1 MSEFK
6 CELVLLGFDLSYQ
19 YMTTDQNISVKGL
32 ENIEPA
38 LTTSLLLDGSGLYQ
52 PRHGP
57 RPEVLLEVGAKLTRR
72 LNAIIQIH
80 VQVADPRL
88 PYVWLPWHEPC
99 RLHPA
104 GYDSTGR
111 RALELRATA
120 PTHATP
126 VFSVSIIVYEFST
139 GRVVCLPVFVSALLE
154 LGGEA

>member
-6 CELVLLGFDLSYQ
+6 CELVMLGFDLSYQ
-19 YMTTDQNISVKGL
+19 NISLKGL

-72 LNAIIQIH
+72 LNAIIQIQ

-88 PYVWLPWHEPC
+88 PRLWLPWHEPC
-99 RLHPA
+99 RL
-104 GYDSTGR
+104 R
-111 RALELRATA
+111 
-120 PTHATP
+120 
-126 VFSVSIIVYEFST
+126 
-139 GRVVCLPVFVSALLE
+139 
-154 LGGEA
+154 

>member
-1 MSEFK
+1 MMSEFK

-72 LNAIIQIH
+72 LNA
-80 VQVADPRL
+80 
-88 PYVWLPWHEPC
+88 
-99 RLHPA
+99 
-104 GYDSTGR
+104 
-111 RALELRATA
+111 
-120 PTHATP
+120 TP
-126 VFSVSIIVYEFST
+126 SVPF
-139 GRVVCLPVFVSALLE
+139 
-154 LGGEA
+154 